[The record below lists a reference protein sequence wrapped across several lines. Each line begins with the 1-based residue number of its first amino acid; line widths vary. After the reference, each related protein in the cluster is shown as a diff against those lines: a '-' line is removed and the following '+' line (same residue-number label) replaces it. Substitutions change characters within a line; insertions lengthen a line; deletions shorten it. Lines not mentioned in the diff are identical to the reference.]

1 MIIVVGGGVMGVT
14 LVYTLARRG
23 ARVTLLEGGR
33 GPRGASGV
41 PVALL
46 NPYRGRSA
54 RASDFD
60 LEALAATWALVGE
73 LEQQGF
79 SPGVHRT
86 GVVRVASNAKQGKT
100 WAKREGVSPFG
111 PDAAPRGFH
120 APFGGFVAASGGW
133 LEPHRYL
140 AALTAGAVRRG
151 ATVLTGHE
159 VLGVSATL
167 EVHTNN
173 GDFQAEQIVLCTG
186 SSLTLSQG
194 AVGLEQIAGEVIGL
208 ALQNPDP
215 PLSYPLAGAVYGAQ
229 VGRAFFLGGNHRPA
243 GVIDEDAP
251 TLLQQAGSWFVPALR
266 DADIGSVWHGVRVT
280 AADHLPVVRPLRPG
294 VLFVGGLAGRGFLAA
309 ALVAQRVA
317 QRLSD
322 TLFDAVS
329 L

>member
-1 MIIVVGGGVMGVT
+1 MGVT
-14 LVYTLARRG
+14 LAYTLARRG
-23 ARVTLLEGGR
+23 ARVTLLEGGA

-60 LEALAATWALVGE
+60 LEALATTWALVGE

-79 SPGVHRT
+79 DPGVHRT
-86 GVVRVASNAKQGKT
+86 GVVRVAPNAKQAKT
-100 WAKREGVSPFG
+100 WAKREGVSTFG

-140 AALTAGAVRRG
+140 AALTAGAVRQG
-151 ATVLTGHE
+151 AAVLTGHE
-159 VLGVSATL
+159 VLDVSAGL
-167 EVHTNN
+167 EVRTDN
-173 GDFQAEQIVLCTG
+173 GNFQAEQVVLCTG
-186 SSLTLSQG
+186 SSRTLGQG
-194 AVGLEQIAGEVIGL
+194 EAGLEQVAGEVVGL

-215 PLSYPLAGAVYGAQ
+215 PLPYPLAGAVYGAQ
-229 VGRAFFLGGNHRPA
+229 VGGAFFLGGNHRSA
-243 GVIDEDAP
+243 GLTDEHAP
-251 TLLQQAGSWFVPALR
+251 MLLRQAGGWFVPALR
-266 DADIGSVWHGVRVT
+266 DADVKSVWHGVRVT
-280 AADHLPVVRPLRPG
+280 AEDHLPVVRPLRPG

-309 ALVAQRVA
+309 ASVARKVSQRV
-317 QRLSD
+317 SD
-322 TLFDAVS
+322 TLLGQGDVS